1 MITTPMLFGNWNAT
15 SVPVFLLRPARSK
28 IKLAGLFWPARN
40 YSRNTTL
47 TKSWH
52 IHTPSRTEHTFTHH
66 MLWFLPLP
74 TIRETLLLRTVQRQT
89 RTGVRSIP
97 NIRSELVFPNIRSII
112 LAATVVHGRPPLWEL
127 RRRIGAAW
135 ELHLAATIG
144 RPGAA
149 VDGCVGAALW
159 AGPGAASGSCAGRL
173 SNFPI
178 GATNFVGAAKPLPS
192 RCKRMGAAS
201 NSLKCSGRSEI

>member
-28 IKLAGLFWPARN
+28 IKLAGLFWPTRN

-74 TIRETLLLRTVQRQT
+74 TIRETLLLRTVQHQT

-97 NIRSELVFPNIRSII
+97 NIRSELVFPNIRSPEH
-112 LAATVVHGRPPLWEL
+112 TFDHPCGNGRPWTSTLVGAASAHRSCIGAASSSCNWPAGSCSWWLCGSCIMGRARSCVWEL
-127 RRRIGAAW
+127 RR
-135 ELHLAATIG
+135 
-144 RPGAA
+144 AA
-149 VDGCVGAALW
+149 VKFFHR
-159 AGPGAASGSCAGRL
+159 SCK
-173 SNFPI
+173 
-178 GATNFVGAAKPLPS
+178 FVGAAKAAAKPLQTY
-192 RCKRMGAAS
+192 
-201 NSLKCSGRSEI
+201 RSCIKLSQM